1 MSNPGYPLTWP
12 EALRAAKEGA
22 MIESACLSQSDGY
35 RIMAVFSPSKGV
47 LVDHFWQD
55 WVIDIGSNEVRSG
68 WRIVPQEEV
77 Q

>member
-47 LVDHFWQD
+47 LVDQLETDSSFRAISEH
-55 WVIDIGSNEVRSG
+55 
-68 WRIVPQEEV
+68 
-77 Q
+77 

>member
-1 MSNPGYPLTWP
+1 MSNPDYPLTWS

-22 MIESACLSQSDGY
+22 LIESACLSQSDGY
-35 RIMAVFSPSKGV
+35 RIMAVFNPSKGV
-47 LVDHFWQD
+47 LVDCIWQD
-55 WVIDIGSNEVRSG
+55 WVIDIGGNEIRSG